1 MPRILGHHGAVA
13 SLPPVTPGLYIM
25 FDLAL
30 LGLVVAALV
39 VVGQGLPWITG
50 FAAIWLALS
59 APWLLLEAWWR
70 RSA

>member
-1 MPRILGHHGAVA
+1 M
-13 SLPPVTPGLYIM
+13 TPGLYIT

-39 VVGQGLPWITG
+39 LVGQGLAWITG
-50 FAAIWLALS
+50 FVAIWVALS

-70 RSA
+70 RGA